1 MTDTTGTV
9 TSPRTDDAQGSTRRI
24 RAAGTAAGALVALDI
39 DGTLLKARAAVPE
52 VTVAAVADARRSGHH
67 VVLAS
72 GRSLVGVLPV
82 ARQLGIDAGWV
93 VTSNG
98 AVVARLDAA
107 RPGGYELDTV
117 HTFDVEPVI
126 RRARALVPTV
136 QVGVEE
142 IGWGYR
148 VTRPFEPSSVNG
160 QQRQVPDAELW
171 DVPATR
177 VILRGE
183 GVARLVEPLRSLGVT
198 PVPAA
203 ADWVD
208 VTPRDL
214 SKATALERV
223 REQLGVD
230 PARTVAVG
238 DGVNDLEMVAWAA
251 RGVAMGH
258 APAVLRDAAD
268 EVTGTIDEHG
278 VVPVLRSL
286 GTAGREAER
295 GAAGQRAAGG
305 ASQR

>member
-1 MTDTTGTV
+1 MTDTTETV
-9 TSPRTDDAQGSTRRI
+9 TTPRTDDAQGSGRRL
-24 RAAGTAAGALVALDI
+24 RAAAAGGALVALDI
-39 DGTLLKARAAVPE
+39 DGTLLRTRAEVPD
-52 VTVAAVADARRSGHH
+52 VVVAAVAAARRAGHH

-82 ARQLGIDAGWV
+82 ARRLGIHDGWV

-98 AVVARLDAA
+98 AVVARLDASC
-107 RPGGYELDTV
+107 PGGYELDTV
-117 HTFDVEPVI
+117 RTFDVEPVI
-126 RRARALVPTV
+126 RRARSLLPAV

-142 IGWGYR
+142 IGRGYR
-148 VTRPFEPSSVNG
+148 VTSPFDPAAVNG
-160 QQRQVPDAELW
+160 DQRQVPDAELW
-171 DVPATR
+171 EVPATR

-183 GVARLVEPLRSLGVT
+183 GAARLVEPLRSLGVT

-223 REQLGVD
+223 RTTLGV
-230 PARTVAVG
+230 PAARTVAVG
-238 DGVNDLEMVAWAA
+238 DGVNDLEMIAWAA

-268 EVTGTIDEHG
+268 EVTGTVEEHG
-278 VVPVLRSL
+278 VVAVLSSL
-286 GTAGREAER
+286 VAPAVTAPTAGPAS
-295 GAAGQRAAGG
+295 GDAARPCAG
-305 ASQR
+305 

>member
-1 MTDTTGTV
+1 MP
-9 TSPRTDDAQGSTRRI
+9 SPRTDDAQGSI
-24 RAAGTAAGALVALDI
+24 RHVRAVDVTVGAALIALDI
-39 DGTLLKARAAVPE
+39 DGTLLKDRGTVPE
-52 VTVAAVADARRSGHH
+52 ETVAAVADVRQSGHH

-72 GRSLVGVLPV
+72 GRSLAGVLPV
-82 ARQLGIDAGWV
+82 ARQLGIDMGWV
-93 VTSNG
+93 VASNG
-98 AVVARLDAA
+98 AVVARLDAGQ
-107 RPGGYELDTV
+107 PGGYELDTV

-126 RRARALVPTV
+126 RRARALVPAV

-160 QQRQVPDAELW
+160 EQREVPDAELW

-177 VILRGE
+177 AILRGD

-203 ADWVD
+203 SDWVD

-214 SKATALERV
+214 SKATGLERI
-223 REQLGVD
+223 REQVGAD
-230 PARTVAVG
+230 SARTVAVG
-238 DGVNDLEMVAWAA
+238 DGVNDLEMIVWAA

-258 APAVLRDAAD
+258 SPAVLRDAAD

-278 VVPVLRSL
+278 VVPVLRSV
-286 GTAGREAER
+286 GTTTAR
-295 GAAGQRAAGG
+295 
-305 ASQR
+305 S

>member
-1 MTDTTGTV
+1 M
-9 TSPRTDDAQGSTRRI
+9 TSPTTDDAQAAARRI
-24 RAAGTAAGALVALDI
+24 RGTEPAVGAMVALDI
-39 DGTLLKARAAVPE
+39 DGTLLKARATVPE
-52 VTVAAVADARRSGHH
+52 VTVAAVTRARRSGHH

-82 ARQLGIDAGWV
+82 ARQLGIHAGWAV
-93 VTSNG
+93 ASNG
-98 AVVARLDAA
+98 AVVARLDIG

-126 RRARALVPTV
+126 RRARELVPTV

-148 VTRPFEPSSVNG
+148 VTSPFEPCSVNG
-160 QQRQVPDAELW
+160 EQRQVPDAELW

-177 VILRGE
+177 VILRGD

-203 ADWVD
+203 ADWID

-223 REQLGVD
+223 REQVGVD
-230 PARTVAVG
+230 SARTVAVG

-258 APAVLRDAAD
+258 APAVLREAAD

-278 VVPVLRSL
+278 VVTVLQSL
-286 GTAGREAER
+286 GSPLG
-295 GAAGQRAAGG
+295 
-305 ASQR
+305 

>member
-1 MTDTTGTV
+1 M
-9 TSPRTDDAQGSTRRI
+9 
-24 RAAGTAAGALVALDI
+24 ALDI
-39 DGTLLKARAAVPE
+39 DGTLLCARAAVPE
-52 VTVAAVADARRSGHH
+52 VTVAAVAAARLAGHH

-82 ARQLGIDAGWV
+82 ARCLGIDAGWV
-93 VTSNG
+93 VASNG
-98 AVVARLDAA
+98 AVVAHLDAS

-126 RRARALVPTV
+126 RRARVLVPGV

-148 VTRPFEPSSVNG
+148 VTRLFDPALVNG
-160 QQRQVPDAELW
+160 EQRQVPDAELW

-177 VILRGE
+177 LILRGD
-183 GVARLVEPLRSLGVT
+183 GAAHVAEPLRALGVT
-198 PVPAA
+198 AVPAA
-203 ADWVD
+203 PDWVD
-208 VTPRDL
+208 VTPQGL

-223 REQLGVD
+223 REHLGVD

-238 DGVNDLEMVAWAA
+238 DGVNDLEMIAWAA

-258 APAVLRDAAD
+258 APAALRDAAD
-268 EVTGTIDEHG
+268 EVTGTIEEHG
-278 VVPVLRSL
+278 VVAVLRSL
-286 GTAGREAER
+286 G
-295 GAAGQRAAGG
+295 AGQRAAGG